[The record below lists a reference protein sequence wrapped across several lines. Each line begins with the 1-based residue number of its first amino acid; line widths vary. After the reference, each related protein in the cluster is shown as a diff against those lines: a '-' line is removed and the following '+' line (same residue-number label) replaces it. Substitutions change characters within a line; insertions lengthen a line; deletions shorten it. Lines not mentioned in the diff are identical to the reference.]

1 MTYPNVNCHQSNS
14 KMNLQMAERIFIAT
28 FTSLRVGSVVT
39 SGCLLD
45 ILTSTSVVEVKALTF
60 TQKMHLFSLEKS
72 QLFILVLE
80 QPSTSKKRRRD
91 MEDRQNASFNR
102 EFEFKEEDNLV
113 HNFPTASSVEVP
125 SHESG
130 SSNESTDISTPLT
143 HDLGVY
149 NQISSDQNTGS
160 GSCLS
165 TVRPANIHPQ
175 SQMKMQ
181 ETVAGEI
188 NFDDDSAKKV
198 IMAAVEYAKTYPRC
212 EENQKF
218 FALLSI

>member
-1 MTYPNVNCHQSNS
+1 MALELSTDVTLFEVQYCLIYFAFVSTSELPIKFKTIPSFLTDPIQTLIVMTYPNVNCHQSNS
-14 KMNLQMAERIFIAT
+14 KMNLQMAERIFIAA
-28 FTSLRVGSVVT
+28 FTSLR
-39 SGCLLD
+39 
-45 ILTSTSVVEVKALTF
+45 
-60 TQKMHLFSLEKS
+60 S

-113 HNFPTASSVEVP
+113 HGIIVMTHSFLNLYAVILLMIRILVLVPVFPLL
-125 SHESG
+125 
-130 SSNESTDISTPLT
+130 DLLT
-143 HDLGVY
+143 FIHKSATVY
-149 NQISSDQNTGS
+149 WAKTE
-160 GSCLS
+160 
-165 TVRPANIHPQ
+165 

-218 FALLSI
+218 FALFSI

>member
-113 HNFPTASSVEVP
+113 H
-125 SHESG
+125 
-130 SSNESTDISTPLT
+130 
-143 HDLGVY
+143 
-149 NQISSDQNTGS
+149 
-160 GSCLS
+160 
-165 TVRPANIHPQ
+165 